1 MFKKFLVLGLSIMF
15 VFALANISTAG
26 CGSCGPKASA
36 QSKADK
42 ATHSEHAGVE
52 KTIEGT
58 LVCLGCSLKKSD
70 KANATCSVS
79 GCNDVLKTEDGHYI
93 SFLNN
98 THSADLT
105 SGKKYH
111 NKKVSVTGVYF
122 ANANTMDVAKF
133 SVDGKEKSWC
143 GHCSAM
149 DGCAAKM

>member
-1 MFKKFLVLGLSIMF
+1 MLKKFSVLGLSVLF
-15 VFALANISTAG
+15 VFALASIATAG
-26 CGSCGPKASA
+26 CGSCGAEKAEKAETSA
-36 QSKADK
+36 HA
-42 ATHSEHAGVE
+42 EHAGVE
-52 KTIEGT
+52 KTVEGT

-70 KANATCSVS
+70 KANATCSTT
-79 GCNDVLKTEDGHYI
+79 GCSDVLKTEDGHYI

-98 THSADLT
+98 THSADLL

-111 NKKVSVTGVYF
+111 NKKISVTGVYF
-122 ANANTMDVAKF
+122 ANANTIDVSKF